1 MTTSFTETEEFKE
14 LNDLYQELY
23 KDEEYEDA
31 YDVFLEIHQGITDF
45 NSNLP
50 DWYKIRWSMEPASD
64 EVFEDALNE
73 YNRNI
78 YGWSWLD

>member
-1 MTTSFTETEEFKE
+1 MITSFTETEEFKE
-14 LNDLYQELY
+14 LNEIFQELY
-23 KDEEYEDA
+23 QDEEYEDA

-78 YGWSWLD
+78 YGWS

>member
-1 MTTSFTETEEFKE
+1 MITSFTETEEFKE
-14 LNDLYQELY
+14 LNEIFQELY
-23 KDEEYEDA
+23 QDEEYEDA

-73 YNRNI
+73 YNKNI
-78 YGWSWLD
+78 YGWA

>member
-31 YDVFLEIHQGITDF
+31 YDVFLEIHQGIPDF

-73 YNRNI
+73 YNKNI
-78 YGWSWLD
+78 YGWS

>member
-78 YGWSWLD
+78 YGWS

>member
-50 DWYKIRWSMEPASD
+50 DWYKIRWSMAPASD

-78 YGWSWLD
+78 YGWS

>member
-1 MTTSFTETEEFKE
+1 MITSFTETEEFKE
-14 LNDLYQELY
+14 LNEIFQELY
-23 KDEEYEDA
+23 QDEEYEDA

-78 YGWSWLD
+78 YGWA

>member
-1 MTTSFTETEEFKE
+1 MTTSFTETEEFKA
-14 LNDLYQELY
+14 LKDLYQELY

-78 YGWSWLD
+78 YGWS

>member
-64 EVFEDALNE
+64 EGFEDALNE

-78 YGWSWLD
+78 YGWS